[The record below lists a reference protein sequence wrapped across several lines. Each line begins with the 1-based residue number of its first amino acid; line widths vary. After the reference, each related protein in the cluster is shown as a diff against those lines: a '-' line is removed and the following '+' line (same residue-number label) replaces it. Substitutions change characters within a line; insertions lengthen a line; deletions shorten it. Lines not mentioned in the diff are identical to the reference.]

1 MTTLYKD
8 NVSDKRV
15 SSSFSNL
22 INSLSISSAAKRI
35 VTDISVLFLLLLG
48 IIFLI
53 SLWTYNPSD
62 QKEFEAVSTVNF
74 SNSIGLIGAYLSF
87 FSYRLLGITA
97 WLILIP
103 CFWIP
108 IKYLF
113 SERTEKTEFNLKK
126 IIFFSTGFLLTSFS
140 LSTLISIHLNPYNN
154 FYPESSSGFI
164 GLSIKNFLIPYLAT
178 IGSTIVTIFLFLV
191 SFTLTVNLSW
201 KNLISNFQDALV
213 NLSYQLSK
221 GLKDGFAFFKNK
233 NKERLEKKNR
243 QSFLDE
249 HKKKMNEMPKTEV
262 KEVVKEVP
270 QGKKVHL
277 EKQKELFEKSL
288 PGEMPKISLLQEKIT
303 ESKEFTSQQAYE
315 LDILKNALITKLAE
329 FKITGPENEYAV
341 VKETMRGPVVTRF
354 EVELPKGIKVSQ
366 VSSLNKDLA
375 RSLGV
380 GSLRI
385 VEVIQGRETIGI
397 EIPNADRED
406 VLLGEVIASKVFEE
420 SKSPITL
427 AYGKDIEG
435 KPILEDLAS
444 LPHLLIAGTTGSGK
458 SVALNSML
466 MSILYKATP
475 QDVKLVLI
483 DPKMLELSVY
493 EDLPHLLTPVIT
505 DMSEAAHGLRWCVN
519 EMERRY
525 KLMAALSVR
534 NLNGFNTKVSQAAKN
549 GTPLKDPL
557 WKPKEGEEVIE
568 SEIPLLSELPLIVI
582 AVDELADLMM
592 VVGKKVEHL
601 IARLAQKARAAGIH
615 MLLAT
620 QRPSVDVITG
630 LIKAN
635 ISARMAFNVAS
646 SMDSRVVLDQVG
658 AEQLLGKGDM
668 LYVGSGTSIP
678 LRVHG
683 AYVGEEEILRVVEDW
698 KNKEDV
704 NYLEE
709 VTKAPETVD
718 VNSGGEGDS
727 EKDEFYDQAV
737 AFVLE
742 TRRASISAVQRKFR
756 IGYNRAAR
764 LIEAMEDAGL
774 VSEMNS
780 NGNREV
786 LAPNANAE

>member
-1 MTTLYKD
+1 MTSLYKD
-8 NVSDKRV
+8 NVAKKRV
-15 SSSFSNL
+15 SSSFSDL

-35 VTDISVLFLLLLG
+35 VADILVLFLLLVG

-62 QKEFEAVSTVNF
+62 QNEFEMLSEANF
-74 SNSIGLIGAYLSF
+74 TNSIGLIGAYLSYG
-87 FSYRLLGITA
+87 SYWLLGITA

-103 CFWIP
+103 SFWVP
-108 IKYLF
+108 LKYLF
-113 SERTEKTEFNLKK
+113 AERTEETNFKLKN
-126 IIFFSTGFLLTSFS
+126 IIFFSIGFIFSS
-140 LSTLISIHLNPYNN
+140 LSLATLISIHLSPYDN

-178 IGSTIVTIFLFLV
+178 IGSTIVTIFFFLI

-201 KNLISNFQDALV
+201 KNLISILQDTFV
-213 NLSYQLSK
+213 NSTYQFSK
-221 GLKDGFAFFKNK
+221 IFKNGFAFFKNK
-233 NKERLEKKNR
+233 NKERLDKKNR
-243 QSFLDE
+243 QSFLNE
-249 HKKKMNEMPKTEV
+249 HKKKMDEMPKADV
-262 KEVVKEVP
+262 KEVIKDIP

-288 PGEMPKISLLQEKIT
+288 PGEMPKISLLQEKNT

-475 QDVKLVLI
+475 QEVKLVLI

-525 KLMAALSVR
+525 KLMASLSVR
-534 NLNGFNTKVSQAAKN
+534 NLNGFNTKVSQAAKS

-557 WKPKEGEEVIE
+557 WKPKEGEEVID

-709 VTKAPETVD
+709 VTKAPEATD
-718 VNSGGEGDS
+718 VSSSGDGDS

>member
-1 MTTLYKD
+1 M
-8 NVSDKRV
+8 
-15 SSSFSNL
+15 
-22 INSLSISSAAKRI
+22 SISSAAKRI
-35 VTDISVLFLLLLG
+35 VADISVLFLLLVG

-53 SLWTYNPSD
+53 SLWTYSPSD
-62 QKEFEAVSTVNF
+62 QKEFDTVSSGNF
-74 SNSIGLIGAYLSF
+74 TNSIGLIGAYLSF
-87 FSYRLLGITA
+87 FSYWLLGITA

-108 IKYLF
+108 LKYLF
-113 SERTEKTEFNLKK
+113 SERSEKSDFKFKK
-126 IIFFSTGFLLTSFS
+126 IIFFLIGFILSSLS

-178 IGSTIVTIFLFLV
+178 IGSTIVTIFLFLI
-191 SFTLTVNLSW
+191 SFTLAVNLSW
-201 KNLISNFQDALV
+201 KNLISNLQDASV
-213 NLSYQLSK
+213 NLSYQFSK
-221 GLKDGFAFFKNK
+221 VLKDGFTFFKNK

-262 KEVVKEVP
+262 KEVFKDVP

-277 EKQKELFEKSL
+277 EKQKELFEKSV
-288 PGEMPKISLLQEKIT
+288 PGEMPKISLLQEKVS

-329 FKITGPENEYAV
+329 FKIIGPENEYAV

-534 NLNGFNTKVSQAAKN
+534 NLNGFNTKVSQAAKK
-549 GTPLKDPL
+549 GSPLKDPL

-709 VTKAPETVD
+709 VTKAPEVVD

-786 LAPNANAE
+786 LSPNANAE

>member
-1 MTTLYKD
+1 MPE
-8 NVSDKRV
+8 KRV
-15 SSSFSNL
+15 SSSISNL
-22 INSLSISSAAKRI
+22 INSLSISAAAKRI
-35 VTDISVLFLLLLG
+35 LADIFVLFLLLIG
-48 IIFLI
+48 IITLI
-53 SLWTYNPSD
+53 SFWTYNPLD
-62 QKEFEAVSTVNF
+62 QNNF
-74 SNSIGLIGAYLSF
+74 KILSNASFTNSIGLIGAYLSF
-87 FSYRLLGITA
+87 LGYWLLGVTA

-103 CFWIP
+103 SFWIP
-108 IKYLF
+108 IRYLF
-113 SERTEKTEFNLKK
+113 SERSEETRLNLKK
-126 IIFFSTGFLLTSFS
+126 YIFSTFGFIFTSFS
-140 LSTLISIHLNPYNN
+140 IATLVSIHINPYDN
-154 FYPESSSGFI
+154 FFPQSSAGFI
-164 GLSIKNFLIPYLAT
+164 GLSLKNFLIPYLAT
-178 IGSTIVTIFLFLV
+178 IGSTIVMVFFLLI
-191 SFTLTVNLSW
+191 SFTLTLNISWRNLVLNLQDLMINLS
-201 KNLISNFQDALV
+201 F
-213 NLSYQLSK
+213 YLSK
-221 GLKDGFAFFKNK
+221 ILKDGFSYFKNK
-233 NKERLEKKNR
+233 NRKRLEKKNR
-243 QSFLDE
+243 QSFLNE
-249 HKKKMNEMPKTEV
+249 HKKKMEEMPKTSV
-262 KEVVKEVP
+262 KKVANEVP

-277 EKQKELFEKSL
+277 EKQKELFEKSI
-288 PGEMPKISLLQEKIT
+288 PGEMPKISLLQEKT
-303 ESKEFTSQQAYE
+303 SESKEFSSQQAYE

-406 VLLGEVIASKVFEE
+406 VLLGEVISSKVFEE

-466 MSILYKATP
+466 MSILYKAKPTE
-475 QDVKLVLI
+475 VKLVLI

-534 NLNGFNTKVSQAAKN
+534 NLNGFNTKVSQAAKS
-549 GTPLKDPL
+549 GKPLKDPL
-557 WKPKEGEEVIE
+557 WKPKEGEEIVE
-568 SEIPLLSELPLIVI
+568 SDIPLLSELPLIVI

-592 VVGKKVEHL
+592 VVGKKVEQL

-683 AYVGEEEILRVVEDW
+683 AYVGEEEILRVVKDW

-709 VTKAPETVD
+709 VTKAPETTET
-718 VNSGGEGDS
+718 NSAGEGDL

-764 LIEAMEDAGL
+764 LIETMEDAGL

>member
-1 MTTLYKD
+1 M
-8 NVSDKRV
+8 SEKRV
-15 SSSFSNL
+15 SSRLSKL
-22 INSLSISSAAKRI
+22 INYLSISSAAKRI
-35 VTDISVLFLLLLG
+35 TADISILFLLLIG

-53 SLWTYNPSD
+53 SLWTYDPLD
-62 QKEFEAVSTVNF
+62 KKEFLTLSSSSF

-87 FSYRLLGITA
+87 GSYWILGMTS
-97 WLILIP
+97 WFLLIP
-103 CFWIP
+103 AFWIP
-108 IKYLF
+108 IRYLF
-113 SERTEKTEFNLKK
+113 TEKSDERIFGLKK
-126 IIFFSTGFLLTSFS
+126 IFFFFLGLLFTLIS
-140 LSTLISIHLNPYNN
+140 LAVLISIHIDPYDN
-154 FYPESSSGFI
+154 FYPETSAGFI
-164 GLSIKNFLIPYLAT
+164 GLSLKNYLLPYLST
-178 IGSTIVTIFLFLV
+178 IGSTIVSIFFLLI
-191 SFTLTVNLSW
+191 SFTLTANLSW
-201 KNLISNFQDALV
+201 KNLISNIQDKMI
-213 NLSYQLSK
+213 NFSYFLSK
-221 GLKDGFAFFKNK
+221 VFKGGLSFFKNK
-233 NKERLEKKNR
+233 NKERLEKRNR

-249 HKKKMNEMPKTEV
+249 HKKKMNEMPKTIV
-262 KEVVKEVP
+262 KEVSKEVQ
-270 QGKKVHL
+270 QGKKVHI

-288 PGEMPKISLLQEKIT
+288 PGEMPKISLLKEKNSD
-303 ESKEFTSQQAYE
+303 SKEFTSQQAYE

-329 FKITGPENEYAV
+329 FKITGPENEYAI

-397 EIPNADRED
+397 EIPNVDRED
-406 VLLGEVIASKVFEE
+406 VLLSEVIASKVFEE

-475 QDVKLVLI
+475 QEVRLVLI

-534 NLNGFNTKVSQAAKN
+534 NLNGFNTKVSQAIKN
-549 GTPLKDPL
+549 GNPLKDPL
-557 WKPKEGEEVIE
+557 WKPKEEEEIVE

-683 AYVGEEEILRVVEDW
+683 AFVGEEEILRVVKDW

-704 NYLEE
+704 HYLDE
-709 VTKAPETVD
+709 VTKAPESAEVNVD
-718 VNSGGEGDS
+718 SGGDS

-742 TRRASISAVQRKFR
+742 SRRASISAVQRKFR

-764 LIEAMEDAGL
+764 LIEAMEEAGL

-786 LAPNANAE
+786 LAPNTNAE

>member
-1 MTTLYKD
+1 M
-8 NVSDKRV
+8 
-15 SSSFSNL
+15 
-22 INSLSISSAAKRI
+22 
-35 VTDISVLFLLLLG
+35 
-48 IIFLI
+48 
-53 SLWTYNPSD
+53 WTYNPSD

-126 IIFFSTGFLLTSFS
+126 IIFFSTGFILTSFS

>member
-1 MTTLYKD
+1 M
-8 NVSDKRV
+8 
-15 SSSFSNL
+15 
-22 INSLSISSAAKRI
+22 SISSAAKRI

-62 QKEFEAVSTVNF
+62 QKEFETVSSDNF

-87 FSYRLLGITA
+87 ISYWLLGITA

-113 SERTEKTEFNLKK
+113 SERTEKTGFKLKQ
-126 IIFFSTGFLLTSFS
+126 IIFFSIGFALTSFS

-178 IGSTIVTIFLFLV
+178 IGSTIVTIFLFLI
-191 SFTLTVNLSW
+191 SFTLAVNLSW
-201 KNLISNFQDALV
+201 KNLISNFQDASV
-213 NLSYQLSK
+213 NLSYQFSK
-221 GLKDGFAFFKNK
+221 ILKDGFTFFKNK
-233 NKERLEKKNR
+233 NKERLDKKNR

-262 KEVVKEVP
+262 KKVVKDVP

-277 EKQKELFEKSL
+277 EKQKELFEQSL
-288 PGEMPKISLLQEKIT
+288 PGEMPKISLLQEKIS

-534 NLNGFNTKVSQAAKN
+534 NLNGFNTKVSQAAKK
-549 GTPLKDPL
+549 GSPLKDPL

-709 VTKAPETVD
+709 VTKAPEAVD

-786 LAPNANAE
+786 LSPNANAE

>member
-1 MTTLYKD
+1 M
-8 NVSDKRV
+8 
-15 SSSFSNL
+15 
-22 INSLSISSAAKRI
+22 SISSAAKRI
-35 VTDISVLFLLLLG
+35 VTDIAVLFLLLLG

-53 SLWTYNPSD
+53 SLWTYSPSD
-62 QKEFEAVSTVNF
+62 QKEFDTVSSGNF
-74 SNSIGLIGAYLSF
+74 TNSIGLIGAYLSF
-87 FSYRLLGITA
+87 FSYWLLGITA

-113 SERTEKTEFNLKK
+113 SERTDKTDFNLKK
-126 IIFFSTGFLLTSFS
+126 IIFFSIGFIFSSFS
-140 LSTLISIHLNPYNN
+140 LSILISIHLNPYNN

-178 IGSTIVTIFLFLV
+178 IGSTIVTIFLFLI
-191 SFTLTVNLSW
+191 SFTLAVNLSW
-201 KNLISNFQDALV
+201 KNLISNFQDVSV
-213 NLSYQLSK
+213 NLSYQFSK
-221 GLKDGFAFFKNK
+221 VLKNGFTFFKNK

-249 HKKKMNEMPKTEV
+249 HKKKMNEMPKTAV
-262 KEVVKEVP
+262 KEVVKDVP
-270 QGKKVHL
+270 KGKKVHL

-288 PGEMPKISLLQEKIT
+288 PGEMPKISLLQEKIS

-534 NLNGFNTKVSQAAKN
+534 NLNGFNTKVSQAAKK
-549 GTPLKDPL
+549 GSPLKDPL

-709 VTKAPETVD
+709 VTKAPEVVD

>member
-1 MTTLYKD
+1 M
-8 NVSDKRV
+8 SEKRV
-15 SSSFSNL
+15 SSRLSKL
-22 INSLSISSAAKRI
+22 INYLSISSAAKRI
-35 VTDISVLFLLLLG
+35 VSDISALFLLLIG

-53 SLWTYNPSD
+53 SLWTYDPMD
-62 QKEFEAVSTVNF
+62 QKQFITSSSSSF
-74 SNSIGLIGAYLSF
+74 SNSIGLIGAYLSYG
-87 FSYRLLGITA
+87 SYWLLGITA
-97 WLILIP
+97 WFLLIP
-103 CFWIP
+103 TFWIP
-108 IKYLF
+108 MKYLF
-113 SERTEKTEFNLKK
+113 TEKSDEKQFGLRK
-126 IIFFSTGFLLTSFS
+126 IFFFLFGLLFTLIS
-140 LSTLISIHLNPYNN
+140 LSVLISIHIDPYDN
-154 FYPESSSGFI
+154 FYPESSAGFI
-164 GLSIKNFLIPYLAT
+164 GLTLKSYSLPYLSI
-178 IGSTIVTIFLFLV
+178 IGSTIVAIFFLLI
-191 SFTLTVNLSW
+191 SFTLTANLSW
-201 KNLISNFQDALV
+201 KNLISGIQDKLI
-213 NLSYQLSK
+213 NSSYFLSK
-221 GLKDGFAFFKNK
+221 VFKDGLTFFKNK
-233 NKERLEKKNR
+233 NKERLEKRNR

-249 HKKKMNEMPKTEV
+249 HKKKMNEMPKTIV
-262 KEVVKEVP
+262 KEVSKEVQ
-270 QGKKVHL
+270 QGKKVHI

-288 PGEMPKISLLQEKIT
+288 PGEMPKISLLKEKNSD
-303 ESKEFTSQQAYE
+303 SKEFTSQQAYE

-406 VLLGEVIASKVFEE
+406 VLLSEVIASKVFEE

-475 QDVKLVLI
+475 QEVKLVLI

-534 NLNGFNTKVSQAAKN
+534 NLNGFNTKVSQAIKS
-549 GTPLKDPL
+549 GKPLKDPL
-557 WKPKEGEEVIE
+557 WKPKEGEEIIE

-683 AYVGEEEILRVVEDW
+683 AFVGEEEILRVVKDW

-704 NYLEE
+704 DYLDE
-709 VTKAPETVD
+709 VTKAPESAEVNVD
-718 VNSGGEGDS
+718 SGGDS

-742 TRRASISAVQRKFR
+742 SRRASISAVQRKFR

>member
-1 MTTLYKD
+1 
-8 NVSDKRV
+8 
-15 SSSFSNL
+15 
-22 INSLSISSAAKRI
+22 
-35 VTDISVLFLLLLG
+35 
-48 IIFLI
+48 
-53 SLWTYNPSD
+53 LWTYNPSD
-62 QKEFEAVSTVNF
+62 QKEFDTVTSSNF
-74 SNSIGLIGAYLSF
+74 TNSIGLIGAYLSF
-87 FSYRLLGITA
+87 ISYWLLGITA

-103 CFWIP
+103 CFLIP

-113 SERTEKTEFNLKK
+113 TERTEKTKFKLKK
-126 IIFFSTGFLLTSFS
+126 IIVLSTGFILTSFS

-191 SFTLTVNLSW
+191 SFTLAINLSW

-213 NLSYQLSK
+213 NLSYLLSK
-221 GLKDGFAFFKNK
+221 VLKDGFAFFKNK
-233 NKERLEKKNR
+233 NKDRLDKKNR
-243 QSFLDE
+243 QSFLND

-288 PGEMPKISLLQEKIT
+288 PGEMPKISLLQEKIS

-534 NLNGFNTKVSQAAKN
+534 NLNGFNTKVFQAAKN

-709 VTKAPETVD
+709 VTKAPEAAD

>member
-1 MTTLYKD
+1 
-8 NVSDKRV
+8 
-15 SSSFSNL
+15 
-22 INSLSISSAAKRI
+22 
-35 VTDISVLFLLLLG
+35 
-48 IIFLI
+48 
-53 SLWTYNPSD
+53 
-62 QKEFEAVSTVNF
+62 
-74 SNSIGLIGAYLSF
+74 
-87 FSYRLLGITA
+87 
-97 WLILIP
+97 
-103 CFWIP
+103 
-108 IKYLF
+108 
-113 SERTEKTEFNLKK
+113 
-126 IIFFSTGFLLTSFS
+126 
-140 LSTLISIHLNPYNN
+140 
-154 FYPESSSGFI
+154 
-164 GLSIKNFLIPYLAT
+164 
-178 IGSTIVTIFLFLV
+178 
-191 SFTLTVNLSW
+191 
-201 KNLISNFQDALV
+201 
-213 NLSYQLSK
+213 
-221 GLKDGFAFFKNK
+221 
-233 NKERLEKKNR
+233 
-243 QSFLDE
+243 
-249 HKKKMNEMPKTEV
+249 
-262 KEVVKEVP
+262 
-270 QGKKVHL
+270 
-277 EKQKELFEKSL
+277 
-288 PGEMPKISLLQEKIT
+288 MPKISLLQEKII

-683 AYVGEEEILRVVEDW
+683 AFVGEEEILRVVEDW

-709 VTKAPETVD
+709 VTKAPEAVD

>member
-1 MTTLYKD
+1 M
-8 NVSDKRV
+8 SEKRV
-15 SSSFSNL
+15 SSRLSKL
-22 INSLSISSAAKRI
+22 INYLSISSAAKRI
-35 VTDISVLFLLLLG
+35 ISDISVLFLLLVG

-53 SLWTYNPSD
+53 SLWTYDPLD
-62 QKEFEAVSTVNF
+62 QKEFITSSSSSF
-74 SNSIGLIGAYLSF
+74 SNSIGLIGAYLSYG
-87 FSYRLLGITA
+87 SYWILGITA
-97 WLILIP
+97 WFLLIP
-103 CFWIP
+103 AFWIP

-113 SERTEKTEFNLKK
+113 SEKSDERQFGLRK
-126 IIFFSTGFLLTSFS
+126 IFFFLLGLLFTLIS
-140 LSTLISIHLNPYNN
+140 LSVLISIHIDPYDN
-154 FYPESSSGFI
+154 FYPESSAGFI
-164 GLSIKNFLIPYLAT
+164 GLTLKNYLLPYLSI
-178 IGSTIVTIFLFLV
+178 IGSTIVAFFFLLI
-191 SFTLTVNLSW
+191 SFTLTANLSW
-201 KNLISNFQDALV
+201 KNLISGIQDKLI
-213 NLSYQLSK
+213 NSSYFLSK
-221 GLKDGFAFFKNK
+221 AFKDGLSFFKNK
-233 NKERLEKKNR
+233 NKERLEKRNR

-249 HKKKMNEMPKTEV
+249 HKKKMDEMPKTIV
-262 KEVVKEVP
+262 KEVSKEVQ
-270 QGKKVHL
+270 QGKKVHI

-288 PGEMPKISLLQEKIT
+288 PGEMPKISLLKEKNSD
-303 ESKEFTSQQAYE
+303 SKEFTSQQAYE

-406 VLLGEVIASKVFEE
+406 VLLSEVIASKVFEE

-475 QDVKLVLI
+475 QEVKLVLI

-534 NLNGFNTKVSQAAKN
+534 NLNGFNTKVSQAIK
-549 GTPLKDPL
+549 GGKPLKDPL
-557 WKPKEGEEVIE
+557 WKPKEGEEIIE

-683 AYVGEEEILRVVEDW
+683 AFVGEEEILRVVKDW

-704 NYLEE
+704 DYLDE
-709 VTKAPETVD
+709 VTKAPESAEVNVD
-718 VNSGGEGDS
+718 SGGDS

-742 TRRASISAVQRKFR
+742 SRRASISAVQRKFR

>member
-1 MTTLYKD
+1 M
-8 NVSDKRV
+8 
-15 SSSFSNL
+15 
-22 INSLSISSAAKRI
+22 SISSAAKRI

-62 QKEFEAVSTVNF
+62 QKEFEAVSSDNF

-87 FSYRLLGITA
+87 ISYWLLGITA

-113 SERTEKTEFNLKK
+113 SERTEKTGFKLKK
-126 IIFFSTGFLLTSFS
+126 IIFFLIGFALTSFS

-201 KNLISNFQDALV
+201 KNLISNFQDILV
-213 NLSYQLSK
+213 NLSYKFSK
-221 GLKDGFAFFKNK
+221 VLKDGFTFFKNK

-249 HKKKMNEMPKTEV
+249 HKKKMNDMPKTQV

-683 AYVGEEEILRVVEDW
+683 AFVGEEEILRVVEDW

-709 VTKAPETVD
+709 VTKAPEAVD

>member
-1 MTTLYKD
+1 MPE
-8 NVSDKRV
+8 KRV
-15 SSSFSNL
+15 SSSISNL
-22 INSLSISSAAKRI
+22 INSLSVSAAAKRI
-35 VTDISVLFLLLLG
+35 LADIFVLFLLLIG
-48 IIFLI
+48 IITLI
-53 SLWTYNPSD
+53 SFWTYNPLD
-62 QKEFEAVSTVNF
+62 QNNFEISSEVSFT
-74 SNSIGLIGAYLSF
+74 NSIGLIGAYLSF
-87 FSYRLLGITA
+87 LGFWLLGVTA

-103 CFWIP
+103 SFWIP
-108 IKYLF
+108 IRYLF
-113 SERTEKTEFNLKK
+113 SERTEETRLNLKK
-126 IIFFSTGFLLTSFS
+126 YIFSSLGFLFSSFS
-140 LSTLISIHLNPYNN
+140 IATLVSIHISPYDN
-154 FYPESSSGFI
+154 FYPQSSAGFI
-164 GLSIKNFLIPYLAT
+164 GLSLKNFLIPYLAT
-178 IGSTIVTIFLFLV
+178 IGSTIVTVFFLLI
-191 SFTLTVNLSW
+191 SFTLTLNISWRNLVSNLQDLLINLS
-201 KNLISNFQDALV
+201 F
-213 NLSYQLSK
+213 YFSK
-221 GLKDGFAFFKNK
+221 IFKDGFSYFKNK
-233 NKERLEKKNR
+233 NRKRLEKKNR
-243 QSFLDE
+243 QSFLNE
-249 HKKKMNEMPKTEV
+249 HKKKMEEMPKTSV
-262 KEVVKEVP
+262 KEVTKEVP

-277 EKQKELFEKSL
+277 EKQKELFEKSI
-288 PGEMPKISLLQEKIT
+288 PGEMPKISLLQEKT
-303 ESKEFTSQQAYE
+303 SDSKEFSSQQAYE

-475 QDVKLVLI
+475 TEVKLVLI

-534 NLNGFNTKVSQAAKN
+534 NLNGFNTKVSQAVKSGN
-549 GTPLKDPL
+549 PLKDPL
-557 WKPKEGEEVIE
+557 WKPKEGEEIVE
-568 SEIPLLSELPLIVI
+568 SDIPLLSELPLIVI

-709 VTKAPETVD
+709 VTKAPETTET
-718 VNSGGEGDS
+718 NSSGEGDS

-737 AFVLE
+737 SFVLE

>member
-1 MTTLYKD
+1 MPE
-8 NVSDKRV
+8 KRV
-15 SSSFSNL
+15 SSSISNL
-22 INSLSISSAAKRI
+22 INSLSVSAAAKRI
-35 VTDISVLFLLLLG
+35 LADIFVLFLLLIG
-48 IIFLI
+48 IITLI
-53 SLWTYNPSD
+53 SFWTYNPLD
-62 QKEFEAVSTVNF
+62 QNNFEISSEVSFT
-74 SNSIGLIGAYLSF
+74 NSIGLIGAYLSF
-87 FSYRLLGITA
+87 LGFWLLGVTA

-103 CFWIP
+103 SFWIP
-108 IKYLF
+108 IRYLF
-113 SERTEKTEFNLKK
+113 SERTEETRLNLKK
-126 IIFFSTGFLLTSFS
+126 YIFSSLGFLFSSFS
-140 LSTLISIHLNPYNN
+140 IATLVSIHISPYDN
-154 FYPESSSGFI
+154 FYPQSSAGFI
-164 GLSIKNFLIPYLAT
+164 GLSLKNFLIPYLAT
-178 IGSTIVTIFLFLV
+178 IGSTIVTVFFLLI
-191 SFTLTVNLSW
+191 SFTLTLNISWRNLVSNLQDLLINLS
-201 KNLISNFQDALV
+201 F
-213 NLSYQLSK
+213 YFSK
-221 GLKDGFAFFKNK
+221 IFKDGFSYFKNK
-233 NKERLEKKNR
+233 NRKRLEKKNR
-243 QSFLDE
+243 QSFLNE
-249 HKKKMNEMPKTEV
+249 HKKKMEEMPKTSV
-262 KEVVKEVP
+262 KEVTKEVP

-277 EKQKELFEKSL
+277 EKQKELFEKSI
-288 PGEMPKISLLQEKIT
+288 PGEMPKISLLQEKT
-303 ESKEFTSQQAYE
+303 SDSKEFSSQQAYE

-475 QDVKLVLI
+475 TEVKLVLI

-534 NLNGFNTKVSQAAKN
+534 NLNGFNTKVSQAVKSGN
-549 GTPLKDPL
+549 PLKDPL
-557 WKPKEGEEVIE
+557 WKPKEGEEIAE
-568 SEIPLLSELPLIVI
+568 SDIPLLSELPLIVI

-709 VTKAPETVD
+709 VTKAPETTET
-718 VNSGGEGDS
+718 NSSGEGDS

-737 AFVLE
+737 SFVLE

>member
-1 MTTLYKD
+1 MPE
-8 NVSDKRV
+8 KRV
-15 SSSFSNL
+15 SSSISNL
-22 INSLSISSAAKRI
+22 INSLSVSAAAKRI
-35 VTDISVLFLLLLG
+35 LADIFVLFLLLIG
-48 IIFLI
+48 IITLI
-53 SLWTYNPSD
+53 SFWTYNPLD
-62 QKEFEAVSTVNF
+62 QNNFEISSEVSFT
-74 SNSIGLIGAYLSF
+74 NSIGLIGAYLSF
-87 FSYRLLGITA
+87 LGFWLLGVTA

-103 CFWIP
+103 SFWIP
-108 IKYLF
+108 IRYLF
-113 SERTEKTEFNLKK
+113 SERTEETRLNLKK
-126 IIFFSTGFLLTSFS
+126 YIFSSLGFLFSSFS
-140 LSTLISIHLNPYNN
+140 IATLVSIHISPYDN
-154 FYPESSSGFI
+154 FYPQSSAGII
-164 GLSIKNFLIPYLAT
+164 GLSLKNFLIPYLAT
-178 IGSTIVTIFLFLV
+178 IGSTIVTVFFLLI
-191 SFTLTVNLSW
+191 SFTLTLNISWRNLVSNLQDLLINLS
-201 KNLISNFQDALV
+201 F
-213 NLSYQLSK
+213 YFSK
-221 GLKDGFAFFKNK
+221 IFKDGFSYFKNK
-233 NKERLEKKNR
+233 NRKRLEKKNR
-243 QSFLDE
+243 QSFLNE
-249 HKKKMNEMPKTEV
+249 HKKKMEEMPKTSV
-262 KEVVKEVP
+262 KEVTKEVP

-277 EKQKELFEKSL
+277 EKQKELFEKSI
-288 PGEMPKISLLQEKIT
+288 PGEMPKISLLQEKT
-303 ESKEFTSQQAYE
+303 SDSKEFSSQQAYE

-475 QDVKLVLI
+475 TEVKLVLI

-534 NLNGFNTKVSQAAKN
+534 NLNGFNTKVSQAVKSGN
-549 GTPLKDPL
+549 PLKDPL
-557 WKPKEGEEVIE
+557 WKPKEGEEIVE
-568 SEIPLLSELPLIVI
+568 SDIPLLSELPLIVI

-709 VTKAPETVD
+709 VTKAPETTET
-718 VNSGGEGDS
+718 NSSGEGDS

-737 AFVLE
+737 SFVLE

>member
-1 MTTLYKD
+1 M
-8 NVSDKRV
+8 
-15 SSSFSNL
+15 
-22 INSLSISSAAKRI
+22 SISSAAKRI

-62 QKEFEAVSTVNF
+62 QKEFEAVSSHNF

-87 FSYRLLGITA
+87 ISYWLLGITA

-113 SERTEKTEFNLKK
+113 SERTENTGFKLKK
-126 IIFFSTGFLLTSFS
+126 IIFFSIGFALTSFS

-178 IGSTIVTIFLFLV
+178 IGSTIVTTFLFLV

-201 KNLISNFQDALV
+201 KNLISNFQDTLV
-213 NLSYQLSK
+213 NLSYKFSMV
-221 GLKDGFAFFKNK
+221 LKDGFTFFKNK

-249 HKKKMNEMPKTEV
+249 HKKKMNDMPKTQV

-534 NLNGFNTKVSQAAKN
+534 NLNGFNAKVSQAAKN

-568 SEIPLLSELPLIVI
+568 SEIPQLSELPLIVI

-683 AYVGEEEILRVVEDW
+683 AFVGEEEILRVVEDW

-709 VTKAPETVD
+709 VTKAPEAVD
-718 VNSGGEGDS
+718 INSGGEGDS

>member
-1 MTTLYKD
+1 M
-8 NVSDKRV
+8 
-15 SSSFSNL
+15 
-22 INSLSISSAAKRI
+22 SISSAAKRI
-35 VTDISVLFLLLLG
+35 VTDISVLFLLLVG

-62 QKEFEAVSTVNF
+62 QKEFDTVSSGNF
-74 SNSIGLIGAYLSF
+74 TNSIGLIGAYLSF
-87 FSYRLLGITA
+87 ISYWLLGITA

-113 SERTEKTEFNLKK
+113 TERTEKTEFKLKK
-126 IIFFSTGFLLTSFS
+126 IIVLSIGFILTSFS
-140 LSTLISIHLNPYNN
+140 LSTLISIHLNPYDN
-154 FYPESSSGFI
+154 FFPESSSGFI

-178 IGSTIVTIFLFLV
+178 IGSTIVTVFLFLV
-191 SFTLTVNLSW
+191 SFTLAINLSW

-213 NLSYQLSK
+213 NLSYQFSK
-221 GLKDGFAFFKNK
+221 FLKDGFAFFKNK
-233 NKERLEKKNR
+233 NKERLDKKNR

-288 PGEMPKISLLQEKIT
+288 PGEMPKISLLQEKIS

-406 VLLGEVIASKVFEE
+406 VLLGEVIASKIFEE

-549 GTPLKDPL
+549 DTPLKDPL

-709 VTKAPETVD
+709 VTKAPETAD

>member
-1 MTTLYKD
+1 M
-8 NVSDKRV
+8 V
-15 SSSFSNL
+15 
-22 INSLSISSAAKRI
+22 
-35 VTDISVLFLLLLG
+35 G

-113 SERTEKTEFNLKK
+113 SERTEKTGFNLKK

>member
-1 MTTLYKD
+1 M
-8 NVSDKRV
+8 
-15 SSSFSNL
+15 
-22 INSLSISSAAKRI
+22 
-35 VTDISVLFLLLLG
+35 G

-62 QKEFEAVSTVNF
+62 QKEFNEVSSGGFT
-74 SNSIGLIGAYLSF
+74 NSIGLIGAYLSF
-87 FSYRLLGITA
+87 ISYWLLGVTA

-113 SERTEKTEFNLKK
+113 SERTEKTEFKLKK
-126 IIFFSTGFLLTSFS
+126 IIFFSIGFILTSFS
-140 LSTLISIHLNPYNN
+140 LSTLISIHLNPYNS

-164 GLSIKNFLIPYLAT
+164 GLSIKKFLVPYLAT

-191 SFTLTVNLSW
+191 SFTLTVDLSW
-201 KNLISNFQDALV
+201 KNLISNFQDASV
-213 NLSYQLSK
+213 NLSYKFSK
-221 GLKDGFAFFKNK
+221 VLKDGFTFFKNK

-249 HKKKMNEMPKTEV
+249 HKKKMNDMPKTQV

-288 PGEMPKISLLQEKIT
+288 PGEMPKISLLQEKIS

-406 VLLGEVIASKVFEE
+406 VLLSEVIASKVFEE

-557 WKPKEGEEVIE
+557 WKPKEGEEVTE

-698 KNKEDV
+698 KDKEDV

-709 VTKAPETVD
+709 VTKAPETTD

-774 VSEMNS
+774 VSEMNT

>member
-1 MTTLYKD
+1 M
-8 NVSDKRV
+8 
-15 SSSFSNL
+15 
-22 INSLSISSAAKRI
+22 SISSAAKRI

-62 QKEFEAVSTVNF
+62 QKQFEAVSSDNF

-87 FSYRLLGITA
+87 ISYWLLGITA

-113 SERTEKTEFNLKK
+113 SERTEKTGFKLKK
-126 IIFFSTGFLLTSFS
+126 IIFFLIGFALTSFS

-191 SFTLTVNLSW
+191 SFTLTANLSW
-201 KNLISNFQDALV
+201 KSLISNFQDMLV
-213 NLSYQLSK
+213 NLSYKFSK
-221 GLKDGFAFFKNK
+221 VLKDGFTFFKNK

-249 HKKKMNEMPKTEV
+249 HKKKMNDMPKTQV

-683 AYVGEEEILRVVEDW
+683 AFVGEEEILRVVEDW

-709 VTKAPETVD
+709 VTKAPEAVD

>member
-1 MTTLYKD
+1 MPE
-8 NVSDKRV
+8 KRV
-15 SSSFSNL
+15 SSSISNL
-22 INSLSISSAAKRI
+22 INSLSVSATAKRI
-35 VTDISVLFLLLLG
+35 LADIFVLFLLLIG
-48 IIFLI
+48 IITLI
-53 SLWTYNPSD
+53 SFWTYDPLD
-62 QKEFEAVSTVNF
+62 QNNFEISSEVSFT
-74 SNSIGLIGAYLSF
+74 NSIGLIGAYLSF
-87 FSYRLLGITA
+87 LGFWLLGVTA

-103 CFWIP
+103 SFWIP
-108 IKYLF
+108 IRYLF
-113 SERTEKTEFNLKK
+113 SERTEETRLNLKK
-126 IIFFSTGFLLTSFS
+126 YIFSFLGFLFSSFS
-140 LSTLISIHLNPYNN
+140 IATLVSIHISPYDN
-154 FYPESSSGFI
+154 FYPQSSAGFI
-164 GLSIKNFLIPYLAT
+164 GLSLKNFLIPYLAT
-178 IGSTIVTIFLFLV
+178 IGSTIVTVFFLLI
-191 SFTLTVNLSW
+191 SFTLTLNISWRNLVSNLQDLLINLS
-201 KNLISNFQDALV
+201 F
-213 NLSYQLSK
+213 YFSK
-221 GLKDGFAFFKNK
+221 IFKDGFSYFKNK
-233 NKERLEKKNR
+233 NRKRLEKKNR
-243 QSFLDE
+243 QSFLNE
-249 HKKKMNEMPKTEV
+249 HKKKMEEMPKTSV
-262 KEVVKEVP
+262 KEVTKEVP
-270 QGKKVHL
+270 LGKKVHL
-277 EKQKELFEKSL
+277 EKQKELFEKSI
-288 PGEMPKISLLQEKIT
+288 PGEMPKISLLQEKT
-303 ESKEFTSQQAYE
+303 SDSKEFSSQQAYE

-475 QDVKLVLI
+475 TEVKLVLI

-534 NLNGFNTKVSQAAKN
+534 NLNGFNTKVSQAVKSGN
-549 GTPLKDPL
+549 PLKDPL
-557 WKPKEGEEVIE
+557 WKPKEGEEIAE
-568 SEIPLLSELPLIVI
+568 SDIPLLSELPLIVI

-709 VTKAPETVD
+709 VTKAPETTET
-718 VNSGGEGDS
+718 NSSGEGDS

-737 AFVLE
+737 SFVLE